1 MSIYVM
7 IKVGSLVRFTW
18 WSNYKAPSVSTSDEG
33 KASWHELK
41 PGDAGV
47 VLYFYNEETAVV
59 LFSTID
65 TLLKVN
71 QSMLISI

>member
-1 MSIYVM
+1 M
-7 IKVGSLVRFTW
+7 INVDALVRFTW
-18 WSNYKAPSVSTSDEG
+18 WSSYKAQSASTNDEG
-33 KASWHELK
+33 KVSWHELK

-47 VLYFYNEETAVV
+47 VLSFYNEETAIV
-59 LFSTID
+59 LFATVD